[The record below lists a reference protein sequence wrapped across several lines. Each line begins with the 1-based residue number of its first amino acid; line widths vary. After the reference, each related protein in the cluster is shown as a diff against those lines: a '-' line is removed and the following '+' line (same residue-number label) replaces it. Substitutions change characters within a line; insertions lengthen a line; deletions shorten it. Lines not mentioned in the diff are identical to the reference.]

1 MVKPLVVACSQGVF
15 FAKALAKNLGADY
28 SQLATD
34 FFPDGEIR
42 LRFNAD
48 VKGRKVVLVQSM
60 HPNPNA
66 SLLEFL
72 FAIETAKE
80 LGAGKVLAVA
90 PYLAY
95 ARQDMRFNPGEVVS
109 NKIVARM
116 IEQAGADA
124 FFTVTTHLHRIST
137 LKQIF
142 KKIPAVNILVNPE
155 VAAYARNKSSG
166 DLLVVG
172 PDWESGPLV
181 QEIASKLHAGVYV
194 FKKERLSGTRVKN
207 FQTQGLDCRGKSVLL
222 VDDMASTGNTL
233 VSVAKIL
240 KRHGA
245 KRVDCVAVH
254 LLDEDGGVKVL
265 KAGNG
270 ISSIASSNT
279 IRTKFCRIDA
289 SKQTALEI
297 KRFL

>member
-1 MVKPLVVACSQGVF
+1 MKALVVACSQGVF
-15 FAKALAKNLGADY
+15 FGKALAKNLGADY
-28 SQLATD
+28 SALATD
-34 FFPDGEIR
+34 FFPDGEMR
-42 LRFNAD
+42 LRFNTD
-48 VKGRKVVLVQSM
+48 VKGRKVILVQSM
-60 HPNPNA
+60 HPSPND

-80 LGAGKVLAVA
+80 LGAVKVFAVA

-95 ARQDMRFNPGEVVS
+95 ARQDVQFNPGEVVS
-109 NKIVARM
+109 NKIVAGM
-116 IEQAGADA
+116 IERAHADA

-142 KKIPAVNILVNPE
+142 KRIPAVNVLVNSDI
-155 VAAYARNKSSG
+155 AAYARSKKMD

-181 QEIASKLHAGVYV
+181 QEIASQLHSDAYV
-194 FKKERLSGTRVKN
+194 FKKQRLSGTRVKN
-207 FQTQGLDCRGKSVLL
+207 FQTAGLDCKGKNVLL

-233 VSVAKIL
+233 ISVAKIL

-245 KRVDCVAVH
+245 KSVDCVAVH

-279 IRTKFCRIDA
+279 IQTNFCKIDA
-289 SKQTALEI
+289 SKQTAREM